1 MAETPLMRDGSE
13 EGGRGVKTKAAH
25 RVRTLGKLSLIGIMY
40 FSVAGGPEGTE
51 TLVKTGGPLATFIG
65 IIVLGVVFAVPL
77 ALMTAELS
85 TMYPENGGF
94 VLWAKAAFGDTAGGM
109 AGWLQFCCSAVDTA
123 LYPGLFLT
131 YVSQTMHADFA
142 EEIKW
147 AIKGGFIVMI
157 TVLNLAG
164 IDSVGHGSSAM
175 MFFLLAPFGV
185 IALICATGAFTGTT
199 VTGWPFETANL
210 AESIPNPDWGQFVLV
225 LIWNMG
231 MWETASVCSGEVDD
245 VSVQFPPALAI
256 TVVLVV
262 LNYIL
267 PIASFV
273 GLNGDASKYDNGF
286 YITIIDTVGGP
297 FWSTWLGVSQCVSA
311 SGLFTN
317 GIVKNAWMLCG
328 MGEQGMLPTVFA
340 SRLKWT
346 GAPGVAIAITQLV
359 TVGMVLYGDFEAV
372 LAVDMLLYTAS
383 LLLEIAST
391 IYLRHTE
398 PDLERPYRI
407 PCDGA
412 LLCLFF
418 MPSVAIVFFGY
429 AMAEFHDLLVTAIF
443 IILGLILVEMLR
455 RCKQHR
461 PAWFAGDE
469 TVEHVEH
476 HDPFAHQRKP
486 EDEDGMYQSEDGF
499 DRDTRML
506 LPNESTIRGIA

>member
-1 MAETPLMRDGSE
+1 
-13 EGGRGVKTKAAH
+13 
-25 RVRTLGKLSLIGIMY
+25 MY

-51 TLVKTGGPLATFIG
+51 TLVKTGGPLATFVG

-94 VLWAKAAFGDTAGGM
+94 VLWAKAAFGDSAGGM

-131 YVSQTMHADFA
+131 YVSETVQA
-142 EEIKW
+142 EFTDEGKW
-147 AIKGGFIVMI
+147 AVKGAFIVAI
-157 TVLNLAG
+157 TALNLAG

-199 VTGWPFETANL
+199 VTGWAFETANL
-210 AESIPNPDWGQFVLV
+210 AQTIPNPDWGQFVLV

-245 VSVQFPPALAI
+245 VSTQFPPALAI

-273 GLNGDASKYDNGF
+273 GLDGDASKYVNGY
-286 YITIIDTVGGP
+286 YITVIDTVGGS
-297 FWSTWLGVSQCVSA
+297 FWSSWLGVSQCVSA

-328 MGEQGMLPTVFA
+328 MGEQGMLPTIFA
-340 SRLKWT
+340 SRLSWT
-346 GAPGVAIAITQLV
+346 GSPGFAIAVTQLV

-372 LAVDMLLYTAS
+372 LAVDMLLYTSS

-391 IYLRHTE
+391 IYLRHSE
-398 PDLERPYRI
+398 PDLDRPYRI
-407 PCDGA
+407 PCDGV
-412 LLCLFF
+412 LLYLFF
-418 MPSVAIVFFGY
+418 APSVAIVFFGF
-429 AMAEFHDLLVTAIF
+429 AMAEFRDLLVTAIF
-443 IILGLILVEMLR
+443 IIVGLVLVQVVDYCR
-455 RCKQHR
+455 RRR
-461 PAWFAGDE
+461 PDWFTGVE
-469 TVEHVEH
+469 SVEHVEH
-476 HDPFAHQRKP
+476 HDPFSPKP
-486 EDEDGMYQSEDGF
+486 PEVDARMYQSEEEF
-499 DRDTRML
+499 DRDTRAL
-506 LPNESTIRGIA
+506 LPGEASIRGIM